1 MNYNKRKSA
10 DVFYTISKILC
21 AVGGV
26 ACFGLV
32 LGTVG
37 AVDMAGSKPVSGWIL
52 QFLMGI
58 AGMSAFVWISGK
70 LDD

>member
-10 DVFYTISKILC
+10 DVFYTVSKILC
-21 AVGGV
+21 AVGGI

-37 AVDMAGSKPVSGWIL
+37 AVDVAGSRLVSGWIL
-52 QFLMGI
+52 QILIGVVGMG
-58 AGMSAFVWISGK
+58 AFIWVSDK